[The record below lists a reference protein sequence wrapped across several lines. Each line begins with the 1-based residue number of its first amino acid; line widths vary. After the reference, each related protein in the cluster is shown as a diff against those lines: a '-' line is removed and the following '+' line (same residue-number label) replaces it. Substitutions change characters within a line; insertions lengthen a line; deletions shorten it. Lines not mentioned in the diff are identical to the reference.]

1 MSRVI
6 RENDVTIIELDPSY
20 DSLDDPALD
29 GFREMLLS
37 EAEHADPPR
46 VVLDF
51 AHTTFIGSSFIELMI
66 RAWKRLQQRQGV
78 LALCSVQPFCYE
90 ILQITRL
97 NSVWTIYSTRS
108 EAVAAMHKS

>member
-6 RENDVTIIELDPSY
+6 RENDVTIIELDPTY
-20 DSLDDPALD
+20 DSLDDSALD

-51 AHTTFIGSSFIELMI
+51 SRTTFIGSSFIELMI

-78 LALCSVQPFCYE
+78 MVLCGVQPFCYE

-97 NSVWTIYSTRS
+97 NSVWTIYPTRS
-108 EAVAAMHKS
+108 EAVAALNRS